1 MNGDDGTNQPNIYI
15 LSKKVWIRKY
25 NSKALKPAM
34 HYNWVSSISSNII
47 NTHLFDKSKFCMI
60 LSVQWNCDVL
70 LIDELL

>member
-34 HYNWVSSISSNII
+34 QIDY
-47 NTHLFDKSKFCMI
+47 LQYLQI
-60 LSVQWNCDVL
+60 LSILTFLIKPSFCIILSKQWNCDVL